1 MRGDRDYRRET
12 ALSARRR
19 RRSRARNAHSC
30 DAKIEF
36 GAVDPRALSSGRGKL
51 RGGGPKDPAPKDTIS
66 ATSPTRV
73 AAVRRLAHCGCDSF
87 LSKPSTKDQKTP
99 RFRLYMFSE
108 VWRRFHY
115 CKAPNKCTIQFTR
128 IAMRT
133 CSAEYKKKKLFGAKV
148 VHNTKISGARTFLKV
163 LKGPKPR
170 MRDSRNTRWQ

>member
-51 RGGGPKDPAPKDTIS
+51 RGGGPKDRTPKDTIS

-133 CSAEYKKKKLFGAKV
+133 CSAQYIKKSCSVPRWCTIQQFR
-148 VHNTKISGARTFLKV
+148 GARRAPLFRVV
-163 LKGPKPR
+163 LL
-170 MRDSRNTRWQ
+170 SLIHI